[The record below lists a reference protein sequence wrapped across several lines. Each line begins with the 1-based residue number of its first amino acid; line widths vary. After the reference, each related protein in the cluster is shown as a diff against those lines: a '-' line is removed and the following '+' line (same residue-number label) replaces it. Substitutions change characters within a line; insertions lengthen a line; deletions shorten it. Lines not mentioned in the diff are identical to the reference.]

1 METQSEF
8 GTCRHLRQNDTRI
21 IWSRHVVSL
30 VGLTLIEVLRRDY
43 GEQWERGRLN
53 TLMLHRKALGMIE
66 SGQTAAEIDALW
78 KEELDTFLQRRE
90 RYLIYR

>member
-1 METQSEF
+1 
-8 GTCRHLRQNDTRI
+8 
-21 IWSRHVVSL
+21 
-30 VGLTLIEVLRRDY
+30 
-43 GEQWERGRLN
+43 
-53 TLMLHRKALGMIE
+53 MLHRKALGMIE